1 MVVSYFFW
9 DAGEYSLQRLGTG
22 VSEAES
28 WMPLFAKGS
37 LGAGLE
43 PAPNLEQRTG
53 SQPGKLVPQW
63 LQWCADLERITAYIM
78 GWCGGRVIRTKDHKP
93 IMTAVLNNQ
102 SELVLTYQNRFHLF
116 EPVLEATL
124 GISMLAYLFLTMLRS
139 WRSDRMTSF
148 YSRKEDVL
156 VEPTLNQ
163 R

>member
-1 MVVSYFFW
+1 
-9 DAGEYSLQRLGTG
+9 
-22 VSEAES
+22 
-28 WMPLFAKGS
+28 
-37 LGAGLE
+37 
-43 PAPNLEQRTG
+43 
-53 SQPGKLVPQW
+53 
-63 LQWCADLERITAYIM
+63 
-78 GWCGGRVIRTKDHKP
+78 
-93 IMTAVLNNQ
+93 MTAVLNNQ

-124 GISMLAYLFLTMLRS
+124 GISMLAYLFLTMLGS